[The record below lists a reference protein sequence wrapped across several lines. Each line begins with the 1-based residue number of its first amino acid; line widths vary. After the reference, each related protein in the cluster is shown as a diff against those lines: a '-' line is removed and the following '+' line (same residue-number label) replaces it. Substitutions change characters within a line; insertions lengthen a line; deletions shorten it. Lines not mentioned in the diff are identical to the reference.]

1 MSKKTGFIIPFAMLL
16 LHFSSAA
23 QESMLQDVSYTY
35 LQQLIDTAKK
45 YYPKMKVYDKRIEN
59 AATDVKKAK
68 LGWFDVANFSLLY
81 SPNNS
86 TTLVNPSFLN
96 GYQVGLFVNVGS
108 VLQKPSVIKH
118 AKGDLEITKAEKEE
132 YEVNIQAL
140 VTQRYFLYVQAKSL
154 LRVKTQA
161 VLDIEGTM
169 EQMKYKF
176 EKGEET
182 LESYNK
188 YMVSYDDRVQ
198 AKIESEAS
206 LLIAKSNLEELVG
219 LKLEQIK

>member
-1 MSKKTGFIIPFAMLL
+1 MSKKTGFIILFVMLL

-35 LQQLIDTAKK
+35 LHQLIDTAKK

-68 LGWFDVANFSLLY
+68 LGWFDIASLSVFY
-81 SPNNS
+81 SPNS
-86 TTLVNPSFLN
+86 TTTIVNPTFN

-108 VLQKPSVIKH
+108 ILQKPSIIKH
-118 AKGDLEITKAEKEE
+118 AKGDLDITKAEKEE
-132 YEVNIQAL
+132 YEINIQTL
-140 VTQRYFLYVQAKSL
+140 VTQRYFLYVQARSL
-154 LRVKTQA
+154 LRIKTQA
-161 VLDIEGTM
+161 VLDVEGTM

-176 EKGEET
+176 QKGEET

-198 AKIESEAS
+198 AKIESEAE